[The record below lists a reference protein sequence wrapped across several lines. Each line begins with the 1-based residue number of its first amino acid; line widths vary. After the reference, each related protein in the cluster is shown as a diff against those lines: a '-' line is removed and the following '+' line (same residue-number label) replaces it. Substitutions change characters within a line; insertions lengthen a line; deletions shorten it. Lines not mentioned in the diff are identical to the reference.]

1 MVSTWIYCLK
11 KRNTHS
17 LFLNYSEVGINNW
30 TAIPGVNANGE
41 TSPSLVVV
49 KNATKAAADA
59 LAIKN
64 NSTATPSASASTPG
78 AKASNA
84 PNAGNSLYAGL
95 LPVAAAVAAAVVA
108 L

>member
-1 MVSTWIYCLK
+1 MLAIERKYL
-11 KRNTHS
+11 
-17 LFLNYSEVGINNW
+17 LLYLIYSEVGINNW
-30 TAIPGVNANGE
+30 TAIPGVSTNGE
-41 TSPSLVVV
+41 AAPALVVV
-49 KNATKAAADA
+49 KNATQAAADA

-64 NSTATPSASASTPG
+64 NSTATAAPSASDHSGHAGHMPG
-78 AKASNA
+78 NA